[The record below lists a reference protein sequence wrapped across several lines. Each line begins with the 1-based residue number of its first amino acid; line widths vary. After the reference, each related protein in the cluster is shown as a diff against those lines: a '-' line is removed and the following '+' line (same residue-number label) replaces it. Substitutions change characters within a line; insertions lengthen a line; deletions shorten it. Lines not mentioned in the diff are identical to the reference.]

1 MSNANSI
8 KIIEP
13 SGILSATTAYALTQQ
28 LNECLEAKTKIILID
43 LQNVDFIDS
52 SGLGTLVSMH
62 TKLRLADGKLYLC
75 SPKDQARNLFDISD
89 TDRIFNIL
97 ASRKEFDSVVV
108 KKNQAIMVQ

>member
-1 MSNANSI
+1 MSSANSI

-13 SGILSATTAYALTQQ
+13 SGILSATTTYALIQQ
-28 LNECLEAKTKIILID
+28 LNECLEAKIKIVLID
-43 LQNVDFIDS
+43 LQNIDFIDS

-75 SPKDQARNLFDISD
+75 SPKDQASNLFDISD

-97 ASRKEFDSVVV
+97 ASRKEFDALFV
-108 KKNQAIMVQ
+108 KNNQAIMVQ